1 MIIQVDKWQVLGQAD
16 AGCSFS
22 YDLRLENA
30 QIARL
35 NVVGLINPFQA
46 GPPVPEIFVYCEM
59 PGERLDH
66 GGQVRRWIARPPHSA
81 CEWSH
86 VELPDQLM
94 KEIHALLS
102 SNVP

>member
-1 MIIQVDKWQVLGQAD
+1 
-16 AGCSFS
+16 
-22 YDLRLENA
+22 
-30 QIARL
+30 
-35 NVVGLINPFQA
+35 
-46 GPPVPEIFVYCEM
+46 M